1 MRYALN
7 NYRILGLPTNISFL
21 RRVIDNDVFA
31 HGEYDT
37 NFIKENEKVLLKK
50 SKMTDYEDLAASVIA
65 KL

>member
-37 NFIKENEKVLLKK
+37 NFIKENE
-50 SKMTDYEDLAASVIA
+50 
-65 KL
+65 